1 MPSVS
6 WNRAVWGAQHTWAED
21 GDEWSGMAA
30 FCRQP
35 YQEWKAALLRAFV
48 EPFAG
53 SARILEIGPGHGRW
67 TEHLEPR
74 AERLTLVDINQ
85 SCLDFCQRRFGA
97 NPNVAY
103 HRTSGWSL
111 SFLEP
116 DSIDF
121 IWSFDSFIH
130 MDAPVI
136 EGYLS
141 EFGRVL
147 APGGTA
153 VIHHAA
159 KPPWVLALRP
169 VTVRLGKPG
178 QVLQRL
184 LVQHRLR
191 GDGFRS
197 DVSAAMVAQWAE
209 RAGLRVREQTDRWG
223 DSGQYTVR
231 KYRDYISVLQPAAN
245 L

>member
-1 MPSVS
+1 V
-6 WNRAVWGAQHTWAED
+6 D
-21 GDEWSGMAA
+21 
-30 FCRQP
+30 
-35 YQEWKAALLRAFV
+35 
-48 EPFAG
+48 
-53 SARILEIGPGHGRW
+53 
-67 TEHLEPR
+67 EHLEPR
-74 AERLTLVDINQ
+74 AERLTWSTSAELPGLLPAAV
-85 SCLDFCQRRFGA
+85 RH

-111 SFLEP
+111 GLLEP

-121 IWSFDSFIH
+121 IWSFDSFVH

-136 EGYLS
+136 RGFLS

-159 KPPWVLALRP
+159 KPRWVLALRP
-169 VTVRLGKPG
+169 VTGRLGKPG
-178 QVLQRL
+178 QVVQRL

-197 DVSAAMVAQWAE
+197 DVSAAMVAQWAA

-231 KYRDYISVLQPAAN
+231 KYRDLSVLNRGEP
-245 L
+245 LI